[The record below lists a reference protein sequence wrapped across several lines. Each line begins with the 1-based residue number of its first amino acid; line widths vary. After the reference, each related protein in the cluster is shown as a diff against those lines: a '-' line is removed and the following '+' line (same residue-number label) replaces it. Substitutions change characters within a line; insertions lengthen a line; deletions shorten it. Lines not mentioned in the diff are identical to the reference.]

1 METRITA
8 AIILAGLICLSIAGL
23 FACKERALTK
33 EEIAVKPKELNLP
46 VYDFAQNVKFYNH
59 EDVVRGVS
67 YKVRLPYGPDV
78 TTDILE
84 FYDSKMQQLG
94 YKPFVEDYYKY
105 ADRTWGS
112 FIDGTIEGEPDVEQ
126 LKASWVDAKRT
137 TRANLNLKYYW
148 YVDHKQSTIV
158 HGFNDDLNV
167 DFQIMPFVM
176 FPPPTQVQ

>member
-1 METRITA
+1 MKQFGWLYYLVGRGGSDAELAAVIYIKGGRMVTRKTA

-23 FACKERALTK
+23 FACNERELTK

-78 TTDILE
+78 TTDMLE

-112 FIDGTIEGEPDVEQ
+112 FIDGTIEGSQ
-126 LKASWVDAKRT
+126 AHS
-137 TRANLNLKYYW
+137 
-148 YVDHKQSTIV
+148 
-158 HGFNDDLNV
+158 
-167 DFQIMPFVM
+167 
-176 FPPPTQVQ
+176 